1 MGGQDTKVDREVERI
16 ASSAKGVVTHDE
28 LTGAGLSARQ
38 VERRLGRRSLIRVH
52 RGVYRVGHA
61 AEWLEATYMAA
72 VKACGT
78 RAWLSGRAAAFHFG
92 VLRGAPP
99 PAEVTTRSER
109 RIEGIRSRTRRL
121 DPRDCA
127 TWRGI
132 PVTTLART
140 IVDLAG
146 LLTERELARAFHEA
160 SVQHA
165 LTPDRVEVVLRRNT
179 KAKGAARLRRVLHG
193 DSPLL
198 LSKLERGF
206 IATLRKH
213 RLPLPETN
221 RPAGGRFVDCRWPE
235 RKLTVELDGYRY
247 HSSRHA
253 WEQDRR
259 REREAY
265 GRGDQFRRYTWADV
279 FEDQEPMLR
288 ELRALLY

>member
-1 MGGQDTKVDREVERI
+1 MPGVSATVADEIAALSEVGGVEAVR
-16 ASSAKGVVTHDE
+16 
-28 LTGAGLSARQ
+28 
-38 VERRLGRRSLIRVH
+38 LIR
-52 RGVYRVGHA
+52 R
-61 AEWLEATYMAA
+61 EPDEAIARIVAGWPGNFDARRA
-72 VKACGT
+72 VALGSV
-78 RAWLSGRAAAFHFG
+78 WLSRVPEEQDAF
-92 VLRGAPP
+92 
-99 PAEVTTRSER
+99 TRLFA
-109 RIEGIRSRTRRL
+109 IL
-121 DPRDCA
+121 
-127 TWRGI
+127 
-132 PVTTLART
+132 
-140 IVDLAG
+140 
-146 LLTERELARAFHEA
+146 
-160 SVQHA
+160 
-165 LTPDRVEVVLRRNT
+165 
-179 KAKGAARLRRVLHG
+179 
-193 DSPLL
+193 
-198 LSKLERGF
+198 LERGF